1 MSDKSIRT
9 VKSGIYSLPMN
20 LHKHQLHL
28 LEQHCTSFI
37 TWSASTRINTE
48 GRSLIM
54 KSSPGVVDNLLTKST
69 LNYYN

>member
-1 MSDKSIRT
+1 MSDKPIRT
-9 VKSGIYSLPMN
+9 VESRIYSLPMN
-20 LHKHQLHL
+20 LHKYQLHL
-28 LEQHCTSFI
+28 LEQHRTSLI

-54 KSSPGVVDNLLTKST
+54 KSSPGVANLLTKST